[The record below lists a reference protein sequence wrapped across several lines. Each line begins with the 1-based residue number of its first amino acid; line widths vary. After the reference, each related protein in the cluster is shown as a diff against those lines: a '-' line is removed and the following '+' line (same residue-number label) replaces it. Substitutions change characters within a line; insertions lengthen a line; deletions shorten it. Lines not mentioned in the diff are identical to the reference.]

1 MRGDCRRGPSQQPS
15 REETRAGMDAAT
27 GQGAFGV
34 ARKAQQPPR
43 GGPQVGMEEMARDQE
58 VRLRDGRP
66 LLTCPAFIQLWVR
79 GACLGPRLH
88 H

>member
-1 MRGDCRRGPSQQPS
+1 
-15 REETRAGMDAAT
+15 MDAAT

-34 ARKAQQPPR
+34 ARKARQPPR

-66 LLTCPAFIQLWVR
+66 LLM
-79 GACLGPRLH
+79 H
-88 H
+88 